1 MRRCKS
7 PYTVKRLSKF
17 VRPVAAWTQMQ
28 VQLLAELTECKFGQ
42 HPELREALLDT
53 KERRLIE
60 ATRDT
65 FYGAGET
72 LQTIE
77 ANINTFKGANKLGT
91 ILANIRDNISK
102 TTGTTKTKRT
112 KKTVVVTETAPAG
125 LGTERPVTDIDTD
138 AVAIVTVDAAPKD
151 DRADKVTVEDNTD
164 SDDSSVGSD

>member
-1 MRRCKS
+1 MQKPLHGKEVVQIRAPS
-7 PYTVKRLSKF
+7 SSLDTV
-17 VRPVAAWTQMQ
+17 Q

-72 LQTIE
+72 FQTIE

-112 KKTVVVTETAPAG
+112 KETVVVTETAPAG
-125 LGTERPVTDIDTD
+125 LGTDTDTD
-138 AVAIVTVDAAPKD
+138 AVAIVTDDATPKD
-151 DRADKVTVEDNTD
+151 DRDDKVIVEDNTD